1 MSSLAQSIIEKLS
14 DLSGLT
20 AYGAILGLLL
30 LCGLGLP
37 LPEDITLI
45 GAGILSSPDF
55 QSISIFGAIAAGLT
69 GVLLGDAFM
78 YFLGRTYGRRAFEL
92 PIIRSILTPR
102 RVALAER
109 KVLRNSKFICFTA
122 RFLPGL
128 RSPIF
133 LTAGIM
139 GVRPIVFFGLDGL
152 AAMISVPAWVFFG
165 HWFGENMDMAFKFAK
180 RAQMYILIFM
190 VVLIAGY
197 FLYRRYR
204 RRRRAANLM
213 RHMTRV

>member
-1 MSSLAQSIIEKLS
+1 MFS
-14 DLSGLT
+14 
-20 AYGAILGLLL
+20 
-30 LCGLGLP
+30 
-37 LPEDITLI
+37 
-45 GAGILSSPDF
+45 
-55 QSISIFGAIAAGLT
+55 
-69 GVLLGDAFM
+69 
-78 YFLGRTYGRRAFEL
+78 LGRFYGRKAFQL
-92 PIIRSILTPR
+92 PIIRSIMTPKR
-102 RVALAER
+102 IALAER

-139 GVRPIVFFGLDGL
+139 GVRPIVFFSLDGI

-165 HWFGENMDMAFKFAK
+165 HCFGENMDMAFKFAK
-180 RAQMYILIFM
+180 RAQTYVLIFM

-204 RRRRAANLM
+204 RR
-213 RHMTRV
+213 